1 MIGKK
6 KKVHDL
12 LLAVT
17 LCMCANGQEEFL
29 FQIKQ
34 TKFTVR
40 SKPMG
45 LWPAPGEATSEV
57 DHSGGLGTVPV
68 VSLVI

>member
-1 MIGKK
+1 
-6 KKVHDL
+6 
-12 LLAVT
+12 
-17 LCMCANGQEEFL
+17 MCTNGQEKFL
-29 FQIKQ
+29 FQVKQ
-34 TKFTVR
+34 TQFKVR